1 MLAALAETLSE
12 RSSLTRDMDRRWL
25 ALIALALLGV
35 GVWWLRGSRETQ
47 RSDAAT
53 PSASEL
59 ASTQRG
65 ENDALTVESVERAPV
80 QLPTTRDSEVSATST
95 DATTVVEQ
103 EQLTKLFGAVRP
115 DPSRAE
121 LYDTRIGV
129 SAVDE
134 WGERLVTHTSESGE
148 YAFDGL
154 RAGRYWIS
162 ANAARD
168 GEARARVDL
177 APGERER
184 RLDLELALPPEVW
197 VKVIDRQGAPPKVG
211 FGLLAVATRERPG
224 EWFDEVRGSFNN
236 PFGVGQFWQNSFA
249 SETRGDEYLGR
260 VILHSAPPV
269 WISLLSFQRVIAS
282 QEVHAGQQEVVFE
295 LDDEALAAT
304 HGSLRARFVSA
315 QTREPLAKAM
325 VTLHNSGSHPT
336 QLDADGRLEAPKL
349 RPGWCAIRLFA
360 GGFERSEL
368 RVRIAP
374 GAVTDI
380 GEVEVHPE
388 RTIRG
393 VALDERDVGL
403 KLRIFHFALDSTTL
417 ERSGEEAQYYTQ
429 SSGSGEFHIGQ
440 LSARLYELRFESS
453 SSDRAQTTVLVDLR
467 EASVDDLRVVVPRG
481 VPLVLTGD
489 EQRWRAVRYE
499 LLDTQGKRVLA
510 SQLWSAAPQAVLV
523 APGAYSLLVRTTDSG
538 EVQRRELVVGA
549 EPVKLHLP

>member
-95 DATTVVEQ
+95 DATTAVEQ

-184 RLDLELALPPEVW
+184 RLDLQLALPLDVW
-197 VKVIDRQGAPPKVG
+197 VKVIDERGEPPKVG
-211 FGLLAVATRERPG
+211 LGLLAVATRERPG

-236 PFGVGQFWQNSFA
+236 PFGVGQFWQNRFA

-282 QEVHAGQQEVVFE
+282 QEVRAGQQEIVFE
-295 LDDEALAAT
+295 LDDEALSAT
-304 HGSLRARFVSA
+304 QGSLRARFVSA

-325 VTLHNSGSHPT
+325 VTLDNGASRFVK
-336 QLDADGRLEAPKL
+336 LDADGRLDSPKML
-349 RPGWCAIRLFA
+349 PGWCMLRVNATGL
-360 GGFERSEL
+360 ENSEL

-374 GAVTDI
+374 GAVTDL

-393 VALDERDVGL
+393 VVVDEDGAGL
-403 KLRIFHFALDSTTL
+403 ELFVMHFALDATTG
-417 ERSGEEAQYYTQ
+417 ERLPNDARYGVRSEKGGA
-429 SSGSGEFHIGQ
+429 FRIDA
-440 LSARLYELRFESS
+440 LSARVYELRLESRES
-453 SSDRAQTTVLVDLR
+453 QLPQLSTFVDLR
-467 EASVDDLRVVVPRG
+467 EGSVDDLRVVVPRG
-481 VPLVLTGD
+481 VPLVLSGD
-489 EQRWRAVRYE
+489 EQRWRDVRFE
-499 LLDTQGKRVLA
+499 LLDAQGKRVLA
-510 SQLWSAAPQAVLV
+510 SQLWSPAPQAVPV

-538 EVQRRELVVGA
+538 EVQRRELVVGSQ
-549 EPVKLHLP
+549 PVKLHLP